1 MGLLDARIAAS
12 IEPSLEGLGYE
23 LVRVLVQGRERR
35 TVQVMAERRDR
46 RAMTVEDCAELSHAI
61 SAVLDVEDPVAGA
74 YTLEVSSPGL
84 DRPLTRPEDFERFA
98 GHAARIETDEPLHG
112 RRRFTGE
119 LGGRRGDDVLVRTD
133 GAELAIPLARVKKA
147 RLVLT
152 DALLRASRAAAGNGH
167 GAME

>member
-1 MGLLDARIAAS
+1 MGRLDARIAAS

-98 GHAARIETDEPLHG
+98 GHAARIETDLPLDG

-119 LGGRRGDDVLVRTD
+119 LGGRRGEDVLVRTAE
-133 GAELAIPLARVKKA
+133 AELAIPLARVKKA
-147 RLVLT
+147 KLLLT
-152 DALLRASRAAAGNGH
+152 DDLLKASGAGR
-167 GAME
+167 GARE